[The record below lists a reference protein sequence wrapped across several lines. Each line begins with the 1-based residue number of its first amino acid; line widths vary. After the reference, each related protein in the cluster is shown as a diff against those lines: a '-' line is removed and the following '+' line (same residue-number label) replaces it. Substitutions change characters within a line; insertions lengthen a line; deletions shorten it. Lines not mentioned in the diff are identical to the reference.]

1 MTLEER
7 AKPEERNEVRTRPDN
22 RIGALGDGSDYAPFL
37 DHLGIASVNIG
48 FGGEDEGGI
57 YHSIYDDFYW
67 YTHFSDANFVYGR
80 ALAQTAGTAVM
91 RLADSDLLPY
101 EFSDMADT
109 IHRYA
114 GEVKKLLADRQKE
127 AVERQQEIKEGM
139 YQAVSDPKNPMGPPP
154 ALPPVPYLN
163 FAPLENAIAALTR
176 STQHYQTALVAASA
190 GGLHLPEATLAD
202 LNAKLLRSERLL
214 TDAQGLHDRPWFK
227 HQIYA
232 PGAYTGYGV
241 KTLPAIREPLEERKY
256 QEADAGIPVVAK
268 VIADEAALL
277 DSLATEVEAARQ
289 GKVAG
294 R

>member
-1 MTLEER
+1 
-7 AKPEERNEVRTRPDN
+7 
-22 RIGALGDGSDYAPFL
+22 
-37 DHLGIASVNIG
+37 
-48 FGGEDEGGI
+48 
-57 YHSIYDDFYW
+57 
-67 YTHFSDANFVYGR
+67 
-80 ALAQTAGTAVM
+80 
-91 RLADSDLLPY
+91 LPY

-114 GEVKKLLADRQKE
+114 GELEKLLADRQKE
-127 AVERQQEIKEGM
+127 AVERQQELKEGM
-139 YQAVSDPKNPMGPPP
+139 YQAVSDPKQPMGPPP

-214 TDAQGLHDRPWFK
+214 TDAQGLPDRPWFK

-256 QEADAGIPVVAK
+256 QEADAGIPVVAR
-268 VIADEAALL
+268 VLADEAALL
-277 DSLATEVEAARQ
+277 DSLASEVETARN
-289 GKVAG
+289 GKEAG